1 MRQFILAKDFESEGT
16 GASGKLTIIEAVSG
30 TNVGLNLVLQR
41 TDAEGGNIL
50 YPFYPKDL
58 TWTVAENESAQ
69 MKKTAFNATFT
80 VPEVTPGNIY
90 SVIFVKKGQHFNKRA
105 NWSFE
110 VRSNNTDTATTIAE
124 KIVKFAEDNK
134 KALGLTVTN
143 EGANVTVAGP
153 ANGQDYKVVLGS
165 ELFGTKVTT
174 TQGKE
179 AFMDAEMIKDLA
191 AKCAADAGFEYTYD
205 EFEGMYPAYP
215 LNPLAQ
221 PDSADP
227 GYKVYTLRFTEPR
240 LVGTREEAVYQI
252 IQIAFPK
259 TATLTGFEAKLDEY
273 VVDVR

>member
-1 MRQFILAKDFESEGT
+1 MRQFILAKDYESEGT
-16 GASGKLTIIEAVSG
+16 GASGKLTITEGVPG
-30 TNVGLNLVLQR
+30 TNVGLNFVLQR

-50 YPFYPKDL
+50 YPFYPKDF
-58 TWTVAENESAQ
+58 TWTVAENESAN
-69 MKKTAFNATFT
+69 MTKTAFNASFT
-80 VPEVTPGNIY
+80 IAEVLPGNIY

-110 VRSNNTDTATTIAE
+110 VRSNNNDTPTTIAE
-124 KIVKFAEDNK
+124 KIVKFAKDNK
-134 KALGLTVTN
+134 HALGLTVTN
-143 EGANVTVAGP
+143 AEGKVTVAGP
-153 ANGQDYKVVLGS
+153 ANGQDYEVVLGG

-174 TQGKE
+174 THGKE
-179 AFMDAEMIKDLA
+179 GFMTAEMIKDLA

-221 PDSADP
+221 PDSEDP
-227 GYKVYTLRFTEPR
+227 GFKVYTLRFTEPR

-273 VVDVR
+273 IVDVR